1 MNDGKS
7 IDKTETQPIT
17 ESSSISEAQSLD
29 LKRRRLI
36 RGAAGLAPVILTLR
50 SGSASAFASGC
61 APLVQ
66 KDATTNTGSTTPIGE
81 ITNANG
87 AVKAS
92 DKCVIQEKVQMCAD
106 QLSVS
111 KKDTLLPADIGGVTL
126 ENNKLICSLG
136 NDKTIAIVS
145 ATTSVF

>member
-7 IDKTETQPIT
+7 IDKTETLPIT

-66 KDATTNTGSTTPIGE
+66 KDATTGSSTPTGE
-81 ITNANG
+81 ITNANN
-87 AVKAS
+87 AVKNG
-92 DKCVIQEKVQMCAD
+92 DKCVIQNTIQLCDDQISIRKVTTQP
-106 QLSVS
+106 S
-111 KKDTLLPADIGGVTL
+111 DIGAVTGTYPATRY
-126 ENNKLICSLG
+126 CSLG
-136 NDKTIAIVS
+136 NNKTIAIVS